1 MLEGPVSVV
10 KALQDYFTN
19 GRHGKKIEMSEF
31 KALTPQDKEDFRGML
46 RAEGYEV
53 EDATS

>member
-10 KALQDYFTN
+10 KALQDFFTN

-31 KALTPQDKEDFRGML
+31 KELTPQDKEDFRGML

>member
-10 KALQDYFTN
+10 KALQDYFSN

-31 KALTPQDKEDFRGML
+31 KQLTPEDKQDFRIML
-46 RAEGYEV
+46 RAEGYDV
-53 EDATS
+53 EDAA